1 MRRESTSTTMQ
12 QGSHILT
19 AQQVTTGANR
29 DHNGSHNS
37 QTHLE
42 GRKEEQKQSYFVH
55 QSCTVFKYPLQF
67 GIARMIS
74 YVNMPTPTL
83 DLCTLQTRRSKREP
97 VVMAEAEEDLY
108 CLCRRPY
115 QDSEFMIECDICK
128 DWFHGRC
135 VAHYCV

>member
-1 MRRESTSTTMQ
+1 MQ
-12 QGSHILT
+12 SLRTLIPHRFP
-19 AQQVTTGANR
+19 VPYKYF
-29 DHNGSHNS
+29 NS
-37 QTHLE
+37 ALLDL
-42 GRKEEQKQSYFVH
+42 S
-55 QSCTVFKYPLQF
+55 
-67 GIARMIS
+67 S

-135 VAHYCV
+135 VAHYCVLL